1 MYNIFFSFSQP
12 SSEAYLG
19 AISFTVLQLH
29 RHPRNV
35 EEETKYIELMIVND
49 HLMVGF
55 AEFLVVCSCPYLG

>member
-1 MYNIFFSFSQP
+1 MCDMMYNIFFSYSKL
-12 SSEAYLG
+12 SSEDLFRC
-19 AISFTVLQLH
+19 SFLTMLQLR

-55 AEFLVVCSCPYLG
+55 AEFVV